1 MGVHVATFLSHDRH
15 VIFTA
20 ARYKLHRQQIDSVF
34 FGVMVDVLEEGA
46 GVYPVEADV
55 RVLSAHPLESPNYP
69 LVSQASSRFGDYI
82 DESQLAYTTVPDPLK
97 LRGVGNTTL

>member
-1 MGVHVATFLSHDRH
+1 
-15 VIFTA
+15 
-20 ARYKLHRQQIDSVF
+20 
-34 FGVMVDVLEEGA
+34 MVDVLEEGA

-55 RVLSAHPLESPNYP
+55 RVLSFHGHPLESPEYP
-69 LVSQASSRFGDYI
+69 LVSQVSSRFGDYNI

>member
-1 MGVHVATFLSHDRH
+1 
-15 VIFTA
+15 
-20 ARYKLHRQQIDSVF
+20 
-34 FGVMVDVLEEGA
+34 MVDVLEEGA

-55 RVLSAHPLESPNYP
+55 RVLSVHPLESHNYP
-69 LVSQASSRFGDYI
+69 LVSQASSRFGDCL

>member
-1 MGVHVATFLSHDRH
+1 
-15 VIFTA
+15 
-20 ARYKLHRQQIDSVF
+20 
-34 FGVMVDVLEEGA
+34 MVDVLEEGA

-55 RVLSAHPLESPNYP
+55 RVLSVHPVESPNFP
-69 LVSQASSRFGDYI
+69 LVSQGSSRFGDCL

>member
-1 MGVHVATFLSHDRH
+1 M
-15 VIFTA
+15 IFTA

-55 RVLSAHPLESPNYP
+55 RVLSVHPIESPNYP

>member
-1 MGVHVATFLSHDRH
+1 MGVHVDTFLSHDHH
-15 VIFTA
+15 VIFTNCMHA
-20 ARYKLHRQQIDSVF
+20 PSAERLRF
-34 FGVMVDVLEEGA
+34 WVMADILEEGA

-55 RVLSAHPLESPNYP
+55 RVLSVHPLESPSYP
-69 LVSQASSRFGDYI
+69 LVSQVSSRFGEYI